1 MRAVLERCS
10 AAVRGKSYAN
20 AVVLAAF
27 AREALGQWI
36 ILLDLRQEVLG
47 GKKIP
52 ISKLKMLY
60 DKHELKQQAAML
72 SFNMTGDRDTGVGK
86 LILSILM
93 AVPGTDE
100 SKRAD
105 DALKELNKLKG
116 KRVAQDRH
124 NLRMLAMYID
134 PEGDDWNRPARRISP
149 ADARGFLEEARN

>member
-1 MRAVLERCS
+1 
-10 AAVRGKSYAN
+10 
-20 AVVLAAF
+20 
-27 AREALGQWI
+27 
-36 ILLDLRQEVLG
+36 
-47 GKKIP
+47 
-52 ISKLKMLY
+52 
-60 DKHELKQQAAML
+60 ML
-72 SFNMTGDRDTGVGK
+72 SFTMTADRDTGVGK

-116 KRVAQDRH
+116 QRVAQDRH

-149 ADARGFLEEARN
+149 ADARGFLEEARNDYALQRLNGYNNFQKDEECELFKALEQWSDRPTLPLPPGPLPVCSAAAGAASSDCKA